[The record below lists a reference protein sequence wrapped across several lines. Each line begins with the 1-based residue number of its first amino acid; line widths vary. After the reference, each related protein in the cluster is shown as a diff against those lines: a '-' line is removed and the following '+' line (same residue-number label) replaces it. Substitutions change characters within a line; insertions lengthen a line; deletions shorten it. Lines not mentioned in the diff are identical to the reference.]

1 MKRAEV
7 PAVADQTVNG
17 LAVNDIRSRIFTI
30 RGVQVILDRDLAA
43 LYGVLTKNLNKAVS
57 RNAERFPE
65 DFMFRL
71 TKEESLRFQI
81 GTSKNHWNTGLN
93 GDVGVLRFQ
102 TGTLKLGQGQHFKY
116 QPYAFTEN
124 GIAMLSSVLRSE
136 RAIEVNI
143 RIMREFVAMRKTL
156 ASLAP
161 MLVRLEATERR
172 QIADQA
178 KNDANQERNEERFKM
193 IMDAM
198 RDKRFPNQ
206 KVFYDGQ
213 VYDARAFASKFILSA
228 RKSLLLID
236 NWVEVATLDI
246 LAKKKPGVAVEIV
259 TSPRGNR
266 LAASDVAS
274 FNAQYGGLTV
284 RASASFHDR
293 FVIVD
298 DKSLYLFG
306 ASLKDLGKK
315 CFAFTKLD
323 AAEIPRLKARI

>member
-1 MKRAEV
+1 MKRAD
-7 PAVADQTVNG
+7 ALAAADSTMTE

-81 GTSKNHWNTGLN
+81 GTSKKPLEASS
-93 GDVGVLRFQ
+93 GDDTDVLRFQ
-102 TGTLKLGQGQHFKY
+102 TGTLKLGQGKHFKY

-124 GIAMLSSVLRSE
+124 GIAMLSS
-136 RAIEVNI
+136 
-143 RIMREFVAMRKTL
+143 
-156 ASLAP
+156 
-161 MLVRLEATERR
+161 
-172 QIADQA
+172 
-178 KNDANQERNEERFKM
+178 
-193 IMDAM
+193 
-198 RDKRFPNQ
+198 
-206 KVFYDGQ
+206 
-213 VYDARAFASKFILSA
+213 
-228 RKSLLLID
+228 
-236 NWVEVATLDI
+236 
-246 LAKKKPGVAVEIV
+246 
-259 TSPRGNR
+259 
-266 LAASDVAS
+266 DVAS

-284 RASASFHDR
+284 RTSVRFHDR
-293 FVIVD
+293 FAIID